1 MDAWVEASGSRREQ
15 LDRRLETI
23 RDDVAL
29 AEKKLDRAR
38 LDTDAVN
45 AELPELV
52 SFVAQQIQG
61 ASDVWQ
67 AAAIDLRIEIQD
79 LLFPEGLLC
88 EGDRFQTPIQAPIF
102 GLLGSSETV
111 NIGLASPRGFDTLR
125 NLVFAI
131 VFDFSGEVRLAS

>member
-102 GLLGSSETV
+102 GLLG
-111 NIGLASPRGFDTLR
+111 
-125 NLVFAI
+125 LV
-131 VFDFSGEVRLAS
+131 